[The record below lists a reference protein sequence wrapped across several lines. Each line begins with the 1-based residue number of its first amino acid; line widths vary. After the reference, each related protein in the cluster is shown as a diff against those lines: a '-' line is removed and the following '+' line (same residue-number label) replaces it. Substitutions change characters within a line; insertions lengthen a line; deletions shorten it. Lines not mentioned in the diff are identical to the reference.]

1 MIPHVITTV
10 DKYHLV
16 QEANRMVDEVR
27 KLNTW
32 LMKAGYVKAEDIVK
46 HKKTPTHL
54 IRKKK
59 KVRASTHEKV

>member
-1 MIPHVITTV
+1 MV
-10 DKYHLV
+10 DK
-16 QEANRMVDEVR
+16 VR

-32 LMKAGYVKAEDIVK
+32 LMKSGYVKAEDIVK

-59 KVRASTHEKV
+59 KGRASTHEKV